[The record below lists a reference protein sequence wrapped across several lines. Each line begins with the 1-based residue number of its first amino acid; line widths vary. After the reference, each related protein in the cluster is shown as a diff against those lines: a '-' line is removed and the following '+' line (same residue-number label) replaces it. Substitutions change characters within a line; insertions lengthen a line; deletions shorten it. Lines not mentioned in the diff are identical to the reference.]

1 MSLSAKYK
9 KKASQI
15 NLFGGDPPSTSPTL
29 TYQVTFIF
37 PTVNRK
43 PTVTVFTY
51 TGPTTCPVPASRVRV
66 ITSAGRPPL
75 MISAI
80 GEVKEQFTAD
90 SKTPLSGATSMTFVH
105 LASTSLL
112 LISCRLAPIGIFT
125 MGWGC
130 LALGL
135 ESPLRIR
142 RRVPSN
148 FLDGSPI
155 RMVRFLGTV
164 GRYLRCH

>member
-15 NLFGGDPPSTSPTL
+15 NLFGGDPPSTSPTP

-37 PTVNRK
+37 PTVNPK
-43 PTVTVFTY
+43 SMVTMFTY
-51 TGPTTCPVPASRVRV
+51 TGPTTCPVPAFRVRV
-66 ITSAGRPPL
+66 ITSAGLPPL

-80 GEVKEQFTAD
+80 GEVKGQFTAG
-90 SKTPLSGATSMTFVH
+90 SRTPLSSVISMTFVH

-112 LISCRLAPIGIFT
+112 LMSCKSALVGIFT

-142 RRVPSN
+142 
-148 FLDGSPI
+148 
-155 RMVRFLGTV
+155 
-164 GRYLRCH
+164 

>member
-15 NLFGGDPPSTSPTL
+15 NLFGGDPPSTSPTP

-37 PTVNRK
+37 PTVNQK
-43 PTVTVFTY
+43 SMVIAFTY
-51 TGPTTCPVPASRVRV
+51 TGPTTCPVPAFRVRV
-66 ITSAGRPPL
+66 ITSAGLPPL

-90 SKTPLSGATSMTFVH
+90 SKAPLSSVISMAFVH
-105 LASTSLL
+105 LASTSLHPM
-112 LISCRLAPIGIFT
+112 SCRLVPIGIFT

-130 LALGL
+130 LVLGL
-135 ESPLRIR
+135 GSPLLIR
-142 RRVPSN
+142 RRVLSN
-148 FLDGSPI
+148 FLAGSLI
-155 RMVRFLGTV
+155 QMV
-164 GRYLRCH
+164 